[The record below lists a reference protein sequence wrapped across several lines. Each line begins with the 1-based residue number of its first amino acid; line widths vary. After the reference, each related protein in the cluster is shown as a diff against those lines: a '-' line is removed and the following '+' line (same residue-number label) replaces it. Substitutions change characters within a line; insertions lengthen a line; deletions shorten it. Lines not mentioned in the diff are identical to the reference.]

1 MTRYMTCFYHEIET
15 SILKKDME
23 SLLYLR
29 TKNVIFSF
37 NDEIY
42 QQTDWVGMG
51 SPFELVIAGI
61 FMVELENTSAPI
73 LSEYESYLSGN
84 DMLITHFAKLS
95 KAI

>member
-1 MTRYMTCFYHEIET
+1 
-15 SILKKDME
+15 
-23 SLLYLR
+23 
-29 TKNVIFSF
+29 
-37 NDEIY
+37 
-42 QQTDWVGMG
+42 MG